1 MECGQDKNQ
10 PVRVSFVNGQRG
22 TNLSDE
28 VEESRENKNEV
39 LEEGVCQ

>member
-1 MECGQDKNQ
+1 MEHGQTKNQ
-10 PVRVSFVNGQRG
+10 PARVSFVNGQRG

-28 VEESRENKNEV
+28 VEENRNEV